1 MNILGINLSNNG
13 SICLLKNGEIDF
25 YLEAERITRKKY
37 DYAIK
42 DLVNCINE
50 IDVIATVDA
59 HWVLPEKNMISARD
73 TACFKR
79 AFPNAKHF
87 DYRKSHHLT
96 HAAAGFYNSGF
107 DEAACIIVDSNGSNI
122 ADKLELETI
131 IHAKTGN
138 RFQWKTVHKK
148 YWETGD
154 NGIGKCFE
162 EISRFCGFDP
172 NDAGKVM
179 GLSAY
184 GSKKVDLYNLAGSS
198 KEDAA
203 YTIQTLWEE
212 RALELAH
219 IAIKKTKC
227 KNLVLSGGCF
237 LNCVVNYKLRKQL
250 PADVKIYV
258 EPIAHDGGTS
268 IGAAYLAH
276 YNPKI
281 KNS

>member
-13 SICLLKNGEIDF
+13 SICLLKDAQIDF

-37 DYAIK
+37 DYYVR
-42 DLVNCINE
+42 DLVNYVTDV
-50 IDVIATVDA
+50 DVIATVDA
-59 HWVLPEKNMISARD
+59 HWALPEKNMITARD
-73 TACFKR
+73 VARFKR
-79 AFPNAKHF
+79 AFPNAKHV
-87 DYRKSHHLT
+87 DYRKSHHLA

-122 ADKLELETI
+122 ADKLEVETI

-138 RFQWKTVHKK
+138 KFQWKSVHKK
-148 YWETGD
+148 YWQPGE
-154 NGIGKCFE
+154 NGIGKLFE
-162 EISRFCGFDP
+162 EISKFCGFGSD
-172 NDAGKVM
+172 DAGKVM

-184 GSKKVDLYNLAGSS
+184 GSKKVDLYNTAGSS

-203 YTIQTLWEE
+203 YTVQTLWEE
-212 RALELAH
+212 RALELANL
-219 IAIKKTKC
+219 AIKKTKC
-227 KNLVLSGGCF
+227 KNLVLTGGCF

-250 PADVKIYV
+250 PENVKIYV
-258 EPIAHDGGTS
+258 EPIAHDGGTA
-268 IGAAYLAH
+268 IGAAYLAY